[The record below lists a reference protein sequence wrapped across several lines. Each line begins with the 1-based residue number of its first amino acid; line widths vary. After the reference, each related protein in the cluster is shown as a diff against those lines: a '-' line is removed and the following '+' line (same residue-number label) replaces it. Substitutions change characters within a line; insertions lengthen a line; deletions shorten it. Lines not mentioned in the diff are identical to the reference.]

1 MKISQLI
8 LAFALITYCLA
19 QEEEIDECQQ
29 WFDQQL
35 EKNCIAVDSTS
46 CKFNVGD
53 KQCLKTNPCEEA
65 NGNAELC
72 PKLVHPD
79 FHKKKCV
86 YKADE
91 EKCIEANKKC
101 TDYGFAN
108 PDATSAQK
116 IIEGDTCEELD
127 PGDEGDRCFD
137 YYGSCKAYYNKCENA
152 PVSGDICLNNIP
164 QDPLK
169 ECKISGSV
177 CVEIE
182 DAMFHLRL

>member
-65 NGNAELC
+65 NGNADLC
-72 PKLVHPD
+72 PQSIHPN

-86 YKADE
+86 YIKPM
-91 EKCIEANKKC
+91 KK
-101 TDYGFAN
+101 
-108 PDATSAQK
+108 
-116 IIEGDTCEELD
+116 
-127 PGDEGDRCFD
+127 
-137 YYGSCKAYYNKCENA
+137 NA
-152 PVSGDICLNNIP
+152 
-164 QDPLK
+164 
-169 ECKISGSV
+169 
-177 CVEIE
+177 
-182 DAMFHLRL
+182 